1 MIFRSASG
9 PPAPRMTREQLLE
22 MMTRPAPPKPA
33 PKPRP
38 ERPWTLEDVFG
49 RRPARPKPPLL

>member
-1 MIFRSASG
+1 MST
-9 PPAPRMTREQLLE
+9 APIDRRIYTRAEILA
-22 MMTRPAPPKPA
+22 MMTPRPAPPKP
-33 PKPRP
+33 KPV